1 MIRTLR
7 SRTSLAAGAIAVG
20 LVLAGC
26 GADDSET
33 TPDAAAD
40 PADPGSG
47 TVTIEDDFG
56 VQEVPEA
63 PQSIVVTDNR
73 SFRTLERFGVELT
86 GAPLGLARE
95 TSYGEQDL
103 HDLGSHRE
111 PDFEALIA
119 AQPDL
124 VINGQRFGQYYDDI
138 AELVPEATIVQL
150 DEATTDPATY
160 FDGLVEKTE
169 QLGVVF
175 GEEDAAQ
182 QIIDEFTTERE
193 RVAAAYD
200 GESSVIAVLTSGG
213 SISYAAPGDGR
224 TLGPL
229 FTEFGFTPA
238 IEQTVE
244 DESHG
249 DDISVEAIADAD
261 PDWLLVMDRDAMNR
275 DEDEDYQ
282 PAQELLADSPALQE
296 VTAVQEGNIVYMP
309 DNTYLT
315 EDIFTYTEYFAD
327 LADAME
333 SAQ

>member
-1 MIRTLR
+1 MIRTMR

-33 TPDAAAD
+33 TPDAA
-40 PADPGSG
+40 ADPGSG

-138 AELVPEATIVQL
+138 AELVPEAAIVQL
-150 DEATTDPATY
+150 DQATEDPATY

-175 GEEDAAQ
+175 GEEDAAA
-182 QIIDEFTTERE
+182 QIIDEFTTERD

-213 SISYAAPGDGR
+213 NISYVAPGDGR

-229 FTEFGFTPA
+229 FTEFGLTPA
-238 IEQTVE
+238 SEQTVE

>member
-1 MIRTLR
+1 MIRTMR

-33 TPDAAAD
+33 TPDAA
-40 PADPGSG
+40 ADPGSG

-138 AELVPEATIVQL
+138 AELVPEAAIVQL
-150 DEATTDPATY
+150 DQATEDPATY

-175 GEEDAAQ
+175 GEEDAAA
-182 QIIDEFTTERE
+182 QIIDEFTTERD

-213 SISYAAPGDGR
+213 NISYVAPGDGR

-229 FTEFGFTPA
+229 FTEFGLTPA